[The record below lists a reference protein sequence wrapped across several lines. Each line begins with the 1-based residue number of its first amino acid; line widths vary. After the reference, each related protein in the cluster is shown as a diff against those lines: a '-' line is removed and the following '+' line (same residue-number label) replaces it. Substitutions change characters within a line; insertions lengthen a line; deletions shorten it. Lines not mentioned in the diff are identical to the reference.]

1 MLDKREMFGR
11 RRLQD
16 DVGKVEEREEERG
29 ETGIYGREEPEALKL
44 GRNTDL
50 ALLGAPLLKLPLRTR
65 EKEGLWIKAPG
76 RGERETSKSAGQNE
90 ARGRNLVR

>member
-1 MLDKREMFGR
+1 LGEEDCKMC
-11 RRLQD
+11 
-16 DVGKVEEREEERG
+16 GKMEEREEERG

-50 ALLGAPLLKLPLRTR
+50 VLLGSPLLKLSLRTR
-65 EKEGLWIKAPG
+65 EKWKEGLWIKAPG
-76 RGERETSKSAGQNE
+76 RGERETGKSAGQKE